1 MLTAALVVVAATFP
15 SGAFAMT
22 SHSAGTH
29 ETARQSQ
36 DFRSPDAQ
44 DAARASVASASQ
56 DLRSPDARDV
66 ASESLARTELANV
79 SPSHTAHSV
88 AATPS
93 VSDAF
98 DWSDAG
104 LGAAAM
110 LALVALTCGA
120 ALLVGRGRHRTRT
133 T

>member
-1 MLTAALVVVAATFP
+1 MRTRRTSHLMLTAALVVIAATFP
-15 SGAFAMT
+15 SNAVAT
-22 SHSAGTH
+22 TAHSAATQ
-29 ETARQSQ
+29 ETAGPSQ
-36 DFRSPDAQ
+36 DLRTPDAQ
-44 DAARASVASASQ
+44 DAARASIVSASQ
-56 DLRSPDARDV
+56 DLRSPDAREAAATPLV
-66 ASESLARTELANV
+66 
-79 SPSHTAHSV
+79 HSV
-88 AATPS
+88 ASTPS

-110 LALVALTCGA
+110 LALVALTCGT